1 MQLRRF
7 APDDAEFCFHLRN
20 QVIRDLFRS
29 RLHPEEI
36 AAAVSAYRPADYTR
50 MAGQGAIFIMERS
63 GQRAGFFYLKR
74 IDTAIAELCLIYIDP
89 RSHGQGI
96 GRRCINHIDQWVS
109 SNWKEVATLV
119 VVTFVPGY
127 NAEFYKKVGFAPL
140 EHTVCELSGLPL
152 KALRLSRPVRSRDRV
167 ASEGS

>member
-7 APDDAEFCFHLRN
+7 APDDADFCFHLRN
-20 QVIRDLFRS
+20 QVIHNLFRS
-29 RLHPEEI
+29 RLQPEEV

-50 MAGQGAIFIMERS
+50 MAGQGKIFIMERN

-74 IDTAIAELCLIYIDP
+74 IDPTIAELCLIYIDP
-89 RSHGQGI
+89 RYHGQGI
-96 GRRCINHIDQWVS
+96 GRSCINHIDQWVS
-109 SNWKEVATLV
+109 SNWKGVATLL

-140 EHTVCELSGLPL
+140 ERTVCELSGLPV
-152 KALRLSRPVRSRDRV
+152 KALRLSRPVRPRDRV
-167 ASEGS
+167 ASGNS